1 MYLNTLNEE
10 QKTIFLDL
18 CILAAKANNV
28 VAEDEIAIINEYCN
42 EMQIAARYEEERN
55 LDLCIED
62 LKKDCNKRT
71 IKIIVLELT
80 ALILSDNICDEDEEK
95 YIQEFISRVGITKS
109 EYEKTTKLLNKLSS
123 IYSEINEFVAE

>member
-1 MYLNTLNEE
+1 MYLNTLNEG
-10 QKTIFLDL
+10 QKNIFLDL

-42 EMQIAARYEEERN
+42 EMQIAARYEEERIF
-55 LDLCIED
+55 DLCIED

>member
-10 QKTIFLDL
+10 QKNIFLDL

-42 EMQIAARYEEERN
+42 EMHIAARYEEERN
-55 LDLCIED
+55 FDLCIED

>member
-10 QKTIFLDL
+10 QKNIFLDL

-42 EMQIAARYEEERN
+42 EMQIVERYEEERN
-55 LDLCIED
+55 FDLCIED